1 MVGNGAT
8 LLRDPAWG
16 PLLKYM
22 WREGLVQGDPKGL
35 EPFHRLSA
43 AEDVQAGVI
52 APMYNHPSG
61 PWTWLAFAG
70 RGGGRAAEKEAAAQ
84 AEAEANKA
92 PQEAYDWKKDLQAD
106 ASAAVKKEEAGA
118 DHAAVK
124 EEPEQQSVKVEAA
137 PPKRKKPKFL

>member
-1 MVGNGAT
+1 
-8 LLRDPAWG
+8 
-16 PLLKYM
+16 M

-43 AEDVQAGVI
+43 VEDVESGVI

-70 RGGGRAAEKEAAAQ
+70 RGVKGGAEKEAAAQ
-84 AEAEANKA
+84 AEAEAARA
-92 PQEAYDWKKDLQAD
+92 PQEAYDWKKDLKAG
-106 ASAAVKKEEAGA
+106 AGAAVKKEDAGA
-118 DHAAVK
+118 DHVAVK
-124 EEPEQQSVKVEAA
+124 EPEQQAAKVEAA